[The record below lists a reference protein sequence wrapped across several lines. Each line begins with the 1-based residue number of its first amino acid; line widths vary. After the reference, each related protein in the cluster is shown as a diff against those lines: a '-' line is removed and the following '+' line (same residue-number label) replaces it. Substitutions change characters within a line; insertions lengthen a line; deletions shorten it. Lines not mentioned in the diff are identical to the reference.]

1 MDPIYTLSAEQ
12 YADFLDTLTKL
23 KFTST
28 LILIAANDPTLHYSN
43 TMTVKINHSNGV
55 FETVSPYGYAE
66 QYDPNEDSLDAWDYG
81 SCDDA
86 KWELLLK
93 SVVPEEIYN
102 PEPKDPYGTF
112 SYNEALSSATASGS
126 NIRTSGFVNSTGLD
140 YSRYSGEPLSWYSVE
155 AILMRAKDEC
165 TIEYEHTRLYIDK
178 EEYVYCI
185 EFMGKSEKE
194 CIYINRSLAT
204 ILAVKIPTTDA
215 GTENGGRLCHP
226 GTDQTIAGISDMQG
240 IGIIR
245 HRRDGT
251 GSAAVN
257 PRQRQN
263 PAFPPLSCGTGSISF
278 CQNHQS
284 GRSDSRQ
291 VRLTGTGTVLSG
303 SGGGTCPDRYIASGS
318 GCGVGSPGRPAGT
331 RRRFL

>member
-1 MDPIYTLSAEQ
+1 MDSYLLDKFQFDEDGYVMKKTVDTMKCIKIISITVIFTLIAMSLSSCIKLNHKFDNIDKTNVTSIEIYDLRDEYSHDVGFYELMDPIYTLSPEQ
-12 YADFLDTLTKL
+12 HDDFLDTLTRL
-23 KFTST
+23 EFTT
-28 LILIAANDPTLHYSN
+28 VLIVIAANDPSLHYAN
-43 TMTVKINHSNGV
+43 TMTIKINHSDGS

-81 SCDDA
+81 SCDYSD
-86 KWELLLK
+86 WELLLQ
-93 SVVPEEIYN
+93 SVVPQEIYN
-102 PEPKDPYGTF
+102 SEPKDPYGTF

-204 ILAVKIPTTDA
+204 ILAVKIPITDA
-215 GTENGGRLCHP
+215 CTENG
-226 GTDQTIAGISDMQG
+226 TK
-240 IGIIR
+240 
-245 HRRDGT
+245 
-251 GSAAVN
+251 
-257 PRQRQN
+257 
-263 PAFPPLSCGTGSISF
+263 
-278 CQNHQS
+278 
-284 GRSDSRQ
+284 
-291 VRLTGTGTVLSG
+291 
-303 SGGGTCPDRYIASGS
+303 
-318 GCGVGSPGRPAGT
+318 
-331 RRRFL
+331 

>member
-1 MDPIYTLSAEQ
+1 MKCIKIITVALILALIATSLSSCMVLNHRFDYIDKTNVTSIEIYDLRGDYHHDVGFYELMDPIYTLSAEQ

-81 SCDDA
+81 SCDYSD
-86 KWELLLK
+86 WELLLQ
-93 SVVPEEIYN
+93 SVVPQEIYN
-102 PEPKDPYGTF
+102 SKPKDPYGTF

-204 ILAVKIPTTDA
+204 ILAVKIPITDA
-215 GTENGGRLCHP
+215 CTENG
-226 GTDQTIAGISDMQG
+226 TK
-240 IGIIR
+240 
-245 HRRDGT
+245 
-251 GSAAVN
+251 
-257 PRQRQN
+257 
-263 PAFPPLSCGTGSISF
+263 
-278 CQNHQS
+278 
-284 GRSDSRQ
+284 
-291 VRLTGTGTVLSG
+291 
-303 SGGGTCPDRYIASGS
+303 
-318 GCGVGSPGRPAGT
+318 
-331 RRRFL
+331 

>member
-1 MDPIYTLSAEQ
+1 MKCIKIITVALILALIATSLSSCMVLNHRFDYIDKTNVTSIEIYDLRGDYHHDVGFYELMDPIYTLSAEQ

-28 LILIAANDPTLHYSN
+28 LILIAANDPNLHYSN

-66 QYDPNEDSLDAWDYG
+66 QYDPNEDDIHAWDYG
-81 SCDDA
+81 SCDYSD
-86 KWELLLK
+86 WELLLQ
-93 SVVPEEIYN
+93 SVVPQEIYN
-102 PEPKDPYGTF
+102 SEPKDPYGTF

-194 CIYINRSLAT
+194 CIYIDRSLAT

-215 GTENGGRLCHP
+215 GTENG
-226 GTDQTIAGISDMQG
+226 
-240 IGIIR
+240 
-245 HRRDGT
+245 
-251 GSAAVN
+251 VN
-257 PRQRQN
+257 
-263 PAFPPLSCGTGSISF
+263 
-278 CQNHQS
+278 
-284 GRSDSRQ
+284 
-291 VRLTGTGTVLSG
+291 
-303 SGGGTCPDRYIASGS
+303 
-318 GCGVGSPGRPAGT
+318 
-331 RRRFL
+331 

>member
-1 MDPIYTLSAEQ
+1 MVRCLIDKLEFDEDGYVMKKTVDTMKCIKIISITVIFTLIAMSLSSCITLHHKFDSIDKTNVASIEIYDLRGDYHHDVGFYELMDPIYTLSPEQ
-12 YADFLDTLTKL
+12 HDDFLDTLTRL
-23 KFTST
+23 EFTT
-28 LILIAANDPTLHYSN
+28 VLIVIAANDPMLHYSN
-43 TMTVKINHSNGV
+43 TMTVKINHSDGS

-81 SCDDA
+81 SCDYSD
-86 KWELLLK
+86 WELLLQ

-102 PEPKDPYGTF
+102 SEPKDPYGTF

-165 TIEYEHTRLYIDK
+165 TIEYEHAKLYIDK

-204 ILAVKIPTTDA
+204 ILAVKNSITDV
-215 GTENGGRLCHP
+215 
-226 GTDQTIAGISDMQG
+226 GTDSG
-240 IGIIR
+240 
-245 HRRDGT
+245 
-251 GSAAVN
+251 VN
-257 PRQRQN
+257 
-263 PAFPPLSCGTGSISF
+263 
-278 CQNHQS
+278 
-284 GRSDSRQ
+284 
-291 VRLTGTGTVLSG
+291 
-303 SGGGTCPDRYIASGS
+303 
-318 GCGVGSPGRPAGT
+318 
-331 RRRFL
+331 

>member
-1 MDPIYTLSAEQ
+1 MKCIKIITVALILALIATSLSSCMVLNHRFDYIDKTNVTSIEIYDLRGDYHHDVGFYELMDPIYTLSAEQ

-81 SCDDA
+81 SCDYSD
-86 KWELLLK
+86 WELLLQ
-93 SVVPEEIYN
+93 SVVPQEIYN
-102 PEPKDPYGTF
+102 SEPKDPYGTF

-204 ILAVKIPTTDA
+204 ILAVKILTTDA
-215 GTENGGRLCHP
+215 GTENG
-226 GTDQTIAGISDMQG
+226 
-240 IGIIR
+240 
-245 HRRDGT
+245 
-251 GSAAVN
+251 VN
-257 PRQRQN
+257 
-263 PAFPPLSCGTGSISF
+263 
-278 CQNHQS
+278 
-284 GRSDSRQ
+284 
-291 VRLTGTGTVLSG
+291 
-303 SGGGTCPDRYIASGS
+303 
-318 GCGVGSPGRPAGT
+318 
-331 RRRFL
+331 

>member
-1 MDPIYTLSAEQ
+1 MKCIKIITVALILALIATSLSSCMVLNHRFDYIDKTNVTSIEIYDLRGDYHHDVGFYELMDPIYTLSAEQ

-81 SCDDA
+81 SCDYSD
-86 KWELLLK
+86 WELLLQ
-93 SVVPEEIYN
+93 SVVPQEIYN
-102 PEPKDPYGTF
+102 SEPKDPYGTF

-126 NIRTSGFVNSTGLD
+126 NIRTSGFVNSTGVD

-204 ILAVKIPTTDA
+204 ILAVKNPITDV
-215 GTENGGRLCHP
+215 
-226 GTDQTIAGISDMQG
+226 GTDNG
-240 IGIIR
+240 
-245 HRRDGT
+245 
-251 GSAAVN
+251 VN
-257 PRQRQN
+257 
-263 PAFPPLSCGTGSISF
+263 
-278 CQNHQS
+278 
-284 GRSDSRQ
+284 
-291 VRLTGTGTVLSG
+291 
-303 SGGGTCPDRYIASGS
+303 
-318 GCGVGSPGRPAGT
+318 
-331 RRRFL
+331 